1 MNVNQTTKYR
11 EKNHICSFTD
21 LLDLIYTVKTMQR
34 QIYIWLF
41 NLCTWILL
49 DFPDENKALIIS
61 FE

>member
-1 MNVNQTTKYR
+1 MK
-11 EKNHICSFTD
+11 
-21 LLDLIYTVKTMQR
+21 R